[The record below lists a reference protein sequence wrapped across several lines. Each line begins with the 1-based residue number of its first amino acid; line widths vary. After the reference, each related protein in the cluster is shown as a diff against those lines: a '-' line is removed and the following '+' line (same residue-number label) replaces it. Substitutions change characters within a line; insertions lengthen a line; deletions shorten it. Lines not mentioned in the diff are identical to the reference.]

1 MHGTYDKSAQLRIG
15 ILGGSSLLGERALPL
30 LAQTGHL
37 TSAFTRSLPKV
48 PCPGVTWRK
57 ADDWHG
63 LALDTF
69 LSFAPLWVLPDY
81 LERLASTH
89 VKRVVVLSS
98 TSRFAKH
105 ASPDARERDVA
116 QRLIR
121 AEEQLEQWASE
132 RQIEWVILR
141 PTLIYGFGR
150 DKNISQIARF
160 IQRFGFFPLIGG
172 GTGLRQ
178 PVHGDDVIQACLS
191 AVSTPGLPSGG
202 YNLSGGEALPY
213 HMMVR
218 RIFQA
223 MGRPERTL
231 PLPAKAL
238 SAGVSILRCLPR
250 YRHLSSALVGR
261 MNQDLVF
268 DHSHASDWLGFAPRA
283 FHLMDEDLP
292 GR

>member
-1 MHGTYDKSAQLRIG
+1 MGGT
-15 ILGGSSLLGERALPL
+15 SLLGERILPL
-30 LAQTGHL
+30 LVQAGHS
-37 TSAFTRSLPKV
+37 TSAFARSPPLMS
-48 PCPGVTWRK
+48 CAGVTWRK
-57 ADDWHG
+57 VDDWHG

-89 VKRVVVLSS
+89 VRRVVVLSS

-121 AEEQLEQWASE
+121 AEEQLEQWAIE

-150 DKNISQIARF
+150 DKNIAQIARF

-191 AVSTPGLPSGG
+191 AVSTPGLSSGG
-202 YNLSGGEALPY
+202 YNLSGGEVLPY
-213 HMMVR
+213 HTMVR

-223 MGRPERTL
+223 MGRRERTL
-231 PLPAKAL
+231 PLPAPVL
-238 SAGVSILRCLPR
+238 SRVVSIMRCLPR

-268 DHSHASDWLGFAPRA
+268 DHSDASERLGFAPRA

>member
-1 MHGTYDKSAQLRIG
+1 MRIG
-15 ILGGSSLLGERALPL
+15 ILGGSSFLGERALPL
-30 LAQTGHL
+30 LTLAGHS
-37 TSAFTRSLPKV
+37 TSAFSRSLPKAYY
-48 PCPGVTWRK
+48 PGVTWRQ
-57 ADDWHG
+57 AEDWHG

-69 LSFAPLWVLPDY
+69 LSLAPLWVLPDY
-81 LERLASTH
+81 LEHLASTQ
-89 VKRVVVLSS
+89 VKRIVALSS

-121 AEEQLEQWASE
+121 AEEQLEQWAIE
-132 RQIEWVILR
+132 RKIECVILR

-150 DKNISQIARF
+150 DKNVSEIARF
-160 IQRFGFFPLIGG
+160 IQRFGFFPLIDG

-191 AVSTPGLPSGG
+191 AMSTPGLPSGG
-202 YNLSGGEALPY
+202 YNLSGGEVLPY
-213 HMMVR
+213 HTMVR

-238 SAGVSILRCLPR
+238 SRAVSVMRCLPR
-250 YRHLSSALVGR
+250 YRHLSSALVAR
-261 MNQDLVF
+261 MNEDLVF
-268 DHSHASDWLGFAPRA
+268 DHSDASDRLGFAPRA
-283 FHLMDEDLP
+283 FQLMNEDLP

>member
-1 MHGTYDKSAQLRIG
+1 MRLG
-15 ILGGSSLLGERALPL
+15 ILGGTSLLGERVLPL
-30 LAQTGHL
+30 LAQAGHS
-37 TSAFTRSLPKV
+37 TSAFARSLPSV
-48 PCPGVTWRK
+48 SCPGITWRK

-81 LERLASTH
+81 LERLAGTQ

-121 AEEQLEQWASE
+121 AEEQLEQWAVE

-150 DKNISQIARF
+150 DKNISEIARF

-178 PVHGDDVIQACLS
+178 PVHGDDVIRACLS
-191 AVSTPGLPSGG
+191 AVSTPDLPSGA
-202 YNLSGGEALPY
+202 YNLSGGEVLPY
-213 HMMVR
+213 HTMVR

-231 PLPAKAL
+231 PLPAPVL
-238 SAGVSILRCLPR
+238 SRAVSIIRCLPR
-250 YRHLSSALVGR
+250 YRHLSSALVAR
-261 MNQDLVF
+261 MNEDLVF
-268 DHSHASDWLGFAPRA
+268 DHSHASDRLGFAPRA
-283 FHLMDEDLP
+283 FQLMDEDLP

>member
-1 MHGTYDKSAQLRIG
+1 MRLRVG
-15 ILGGSSLLGERALPL
+15 ILGASSFLGQRALSLLV
-30 LAQTGHL
+30 QHGHS
-37 TSAFTRSLPKV
+37 TSAFTRSLSKV
-48 PCPGVTWRK
+48 CACPGVAWRE
-57 ADDWHG
+57 ADDWKG
-63 LALDTF
+63 LTLDTL
-69 LSFAPLWVLPDY
+69 LSFAPIWVLCDY

-105 ASPDARERDVA
+105 ASPDSRERDVA

-121 AEEQLEQWASE
+121 AEERLEQWAAE
-132 RQIEWVILR
+132 RQIEWVIMR
-141 PTLIYGFGR
+141 PTLIYGFGG
-150 DKNISQIARF
+150 DKNISEIARF

-191 AVSTPGLPSGG
+191 AMNKPELPSGG
-202 YNLSGGEALPY
+202 YNLSGGEILPY
-213 HMMVR
+213 HTMVR
-218 RIFQA
+218 RVFQA
-223 MGRPERTL
+223 MARPVRTV

-238 SAGVSILRCLPR
+238 GWGVSIMRCLPR
-250 YRHLSSALVGR
+250 YRHLSSALVAR

-268 DHSHASDWLGFAPRA
+268 DHSQASQRFGFAPRT
-283 FHLMDEDLP
+283 FQLTDEDLP

>member
-1 MHGTYDKSAQLRIG
+1 MRLGL
-15 ILGGSSLLGERALPL
+15 LGGTSLLGERALPL
-30 LAQTGHL
+30 LAHAGHS
-37 TSAFTRSLPKV
+37 TSAFARSLPSV
-48 PCPGVTWRK
+48 SCPGITWRK

-81 LERLASTH
+81 LERLAGTQ

-121 AEEQLEQWASE
+121 AEEQLEQWAVE
-132 RQIEWVILR
+132 RQIEWIILR

-150 DKNISQIARF
+150 DKNISEIARF

-191 AVSTPGLPSGG
+191 AVSTPDLPSGA
-202 YNLSGGEALPY
+202 YNLSGGEVLPY
-213 HMMVR
+213 HTMVR

-231 PLPAKAL
+231 PLPAPVL
-238 SAGVSILRCLPR
+238 SRAVSIMRCLPR
-250 YRHLSSALVGR
+250 YRHLSSALVAR
-261 MNQDLVF
+261 MNEDLVF
-268 DHSHASDWLGFAPRA
+268 DHSHASDRLGFAPRA
-283 FHLMDEDLP
+283 FQLMDEDLP

>member
-1 MHGTYDKSAQLRIG
+1 MGA
-15 ILGGSSLLGERALPL
+15 SSLLGERALPL
-30 LAQTGHL
+30 LAHAGHS
-37 TSAFTRSLPKV
+37 TSAFTRSLPKAS
-48 PCPGVTWRK
+48 CPGVSWRQ

-81 LERLASTH
+81 LERLANTQ

-116 QRLIR
+116 QRLTR
-121 AEEQLEQWASE
+121 AEAQLEQWAVE

-141 PTLIYGFGR
+141 PTLIYGYGR
-150 DKNISQIARF
+150 DMNISEIARF

-172 GTGLRQ
+172 GRGLRQ
-178 PVHGDDVIQACLS
+178 PVHRDDVIQACLS
-191 AVSTPGLPSGG
+191 AMSTPDLSSGG
-202 YNLSGGEALPY
+202 YNLSGGEVLPY
-213 HMMVR
+213 HTMVS

-231 PLPAKAL
+231 PLPAKTL
-238 SAGVSILRCLPR
+238 SLAVSVMRCLPR
-250 YRHLSSALVGR
+250 YRHLSSALVAR
-261 MNQDLVF
+261 MNEDLVF
-268 DHSHASDWLGFAPRA
+268 DHSDASDRLGFSPRA
-283 FHLMDEDLP
+283 FYLNNDDLP

>member
-1 MHGTYDKSAQLRIG
+1 MRLGV
-15 ILGGSSLLGERALPL
+15 LGGTSLLGERALPL
-30 LAQTGHL
+30 LAHAGHSA
-37 TSAFTRSLPKV
+37 SAFARSLPSV
-48 PCPGVTWRK
+48 SCPGVTWRK

-81 LERLASTH
+81 LERLASTQ
-89 VKRVVVLSS
+89 VKRIVALSS

-121 AEEQLEQWASE
+121 AEGQLEQWAVE

-150 DKNISQIARF
+150 DKNISEIARF

-178 PVHGDDVIQACLS
+178 PVHGDDVIRACLS
-191 AVSTPGLPSGG
+191 AVSTPDLPSGA
-202 YNLSGGEALPY
+202 YNLSGGEVLPY
-213 HMMVR
+213 HTMVR

-231 PLPAKAL
+231 PLPAPVL
-238 SAGVSILRCLPR
+238 SRTVSIMRCLPR
-250 YRHLSSALVGR
+250 YRHLSSALVAR
-261 MNQDLVF
+261 MNEDLVF
-268 DHSHASDWLGFAPRA
+268 DHSHASDRLGFAPRA
-283 FHLMDEDLP
+283 FQLMDEDLP

>member
-1 MHGTYDKSAQLRIG
+1 MRLGV
-15 ILGGSSLLGERALPL
+15 LGGTSLLGERALPL
-30 LAQTGHL
+30 LAHAGHS
-37 TSAFTRSLPKV
+37 TSAFARSLPSV
-48 PCPGVTWRK
+48 SCPGVTWRK

-81 LERLASTH
+81 LERLAGTQ
-89 VKRVVVLSS
+89 VKRVVALSS
-98 TSRFAKH
+98 TSRFGKH

-121 AEEQLEQWASE
+121 AEEQLEQWAVE

-150 DKNISQIARF
+150 DKNISEIARF

-178 PVHGDDVIQACLS
+178 PVHGDDVIRACLS
-191 AVSTPGLPSGG
+191 AVSTPDLPSGA
-202 YNLSGGEALPY
+202 YNLSGGEVLSY
-213 HMMVR
+213 HTMVR

-231 PLPAKAL
+231 PLPAPVL
-238 SAGVSILRCLPR
+238 SRAVSIMRCLPR
-250 YRHLSSALVGR
+250 YRHLSSALVAR
-261 MNQDLVF
+261 MNEDLVF
-268 DHSHASDWLGFAPRA
+268 DHSHASDRLGFAPRA
-283 FHLMDEDLP
+283 FQLMEEDLP

>member
-1 MHGTYDKSAQLRIG
+1 MTTDFNLRVG
-15 ILGGSSLLGERALPL
+15 ILGGSSFLGRRVLPL
-30 LAQTGHL
+30 LVRNGHL
-37 TSAFTRSLPKV
+37 TSAFTRNLSKV
-48 PCPGVTWRK
+48 SSCPGVTWRE
-57 ADDWHG
+57 ADDWQG
-63 LALDTF
+63 LTLDTL
-69 LSFAPLWVLPDY
+69 LSFAPIWVLSDY
-81 LERLASTH
+81 LERLASTQ

-105 ASPDARERDVA
+105 ASPDPRERDVA

-121 AEEQLEQWASE
+121 AEEQLEQWATE

-141 PTLIYGFGR
+141 PTLIYGFGG
-150 DKNISQIARF
+150 DKNISEIARF

-191 AVSTPGLPSGG
+191 AMNMPDLASAG
-202 YNLSGGEALPY
+202 YNLSGGETVPY
-213 HMMVR
+213 HTMVR

-223 MGRPERTL
+223 MGRPVRTV

-238 SAGVSILRCLPR
+238 GWGVSIMRCLPR
-250 YRHLSSALVGR
+250 YRHLSSALVAR

-268 DHSHASDWLGFAPRA
+268 DHSQASQQFGFAPKA
-283 FHLMDEDLP
+283 FQLLDEDLP